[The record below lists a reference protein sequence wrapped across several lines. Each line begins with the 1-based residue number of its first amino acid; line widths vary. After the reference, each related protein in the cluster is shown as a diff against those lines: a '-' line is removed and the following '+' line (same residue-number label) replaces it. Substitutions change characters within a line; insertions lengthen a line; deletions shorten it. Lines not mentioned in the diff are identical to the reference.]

1 MVRIETVLC
10 PVDFSKQSDRELEIA
25 VETCET
31 FGARLVL
38 HHNLAF
44 AAPGWSKAWEWEE
57 THPLGKDEEA
67 QANARMEALLARI
80 PGSVRAE
87 ATISRGLVIPVLLH
101 LVETL
106 PAQLLILGSHG
117 WSTDDHASVA
127 DRILETFPC
136 PVLTI
141 REGGDESQ
149 PFRLRPVEG
158 DDVPRVLV
166 PTDFSAAGD
175 EAAKYAFELARFL
188 PMRLH
193 LLHVLPSSWREGGQR
208 MPPSL
213 AAKAGEAQARL
224 EAMVPEDVRGRV
236 ECVVKAGPVTGVM
249 MSVTLHQEPKLI
261 VMGRHASGLI
271 KHFFTHDHAKD
282 MLHRASCP
290 VWFAA

>member
-10 PVDFSKQSDRELEIA
+10 PVDFSTLSDRELDIA

-38 HHNLAF
+38 HHNLSF

-57 THPLGKDEEA
+57 THPLGADEEA
-67 QANARMEALLARI
+67 QVNGRMEALLARI
-80 PGSVRAE
+80 PDSVQAE
-87 ATISRGLVIPVLLH
+87 GTISRGLVIPVLLH
-101 LVETL
+101 LVEKL

-117 WSTDDHASVA
+117 WSTEDHASVA
-127 DRILETFPC
+127 DRLLESCPC

-141 REGGDESQ
+141 REGGDDSQ

-158 DDVPRVLV
+158 DDIPRVLV

-175 EAAKYAFELARFL
+175 EAAKYAFELARLL

-193 LLHVLPSSWREGGQR
+193 LLHVLPSPWREGTRQ
-208 MPPSL
+208 MPASL
-213 AAKAGEAQARL
+213 ATKAEEACGQL

-236 ECVVKAGPVTGVM
+236 ECAVKAGPVTDVM
-249 MSVTLHQEPKLI
+249 MDVTLHQKPKLI

-271 KHFFTHDHAKD
+271 RHFFTHDHAKD